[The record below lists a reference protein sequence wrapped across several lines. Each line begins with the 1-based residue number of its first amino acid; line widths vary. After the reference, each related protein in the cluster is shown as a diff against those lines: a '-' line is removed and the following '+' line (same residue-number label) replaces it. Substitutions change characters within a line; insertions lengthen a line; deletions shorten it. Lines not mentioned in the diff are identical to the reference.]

1 MLARPA
7 VLLTATTP
15 EPRLPRFAQFWCDA
29 SPFRINTSKSVS
41 KQTTL
46 TLFRM
51 NTYGKHTGGEGTIL
65 PSSNLLLVTRHWTQ
79 VLSFHI
85 LPHSFAYFCV
95 HSKFNPFLFKRFLT
109 LCQEKTRGVG
119 QTKNGG
125 ALPAVMGASAER
137 AYRLQERRSLTVLRS
152 PRISTILRSPGIS
165 TVLRSP
171 RISTV
176 LRSSRTL
183 LRFSFPAVEAE
194 GAYSLEIS
202 LDALAQWCSPRVP
215 QTAPPPVP
223 SAEYSLA
230 CTWYCQNGD
239 PNACY

>member
-1 MLARPA
+1 
-7 VLLTATTP
+7 
-15 EPRLPRFAQFWCDA
+15 
-29 SPFRINTSKSVS
+29 
-41 KQTTL
+41 
-46 TLFRM
+46 M
-51 NTYGKHTGGEGTIL
+51 NTYGKRTGWGRDAIL
-65 PSSNLLLVTRHWTQ
+65 PSSNLSLVTRHWTQ
-79 VLSFHI
+79 VLSFQI
-85 LPHSFAYFCV
+85 LPHSFAHFCV
-95 HSKFNPFLFKRFLT
+95 HAKFNPFLFKRFLT

-137 AYRLQERRSLTVLRS
+137 AYRLQERRS
-152 PRISTILRSPGIS
+152 S

-176 LRSSRTL
+176 LRPLRMLTVLRPPRMLTVLPSPRTL

-202 LDALAQWCSPRVP
+202 LDALAQWCSRRAPR
-215 QTAPPPVP
+215 TALPPVP
-223 SAEYSLA
+223 SAGCSSA

-239 PNACY
+239 PNACS